1 MVPGESPPH
10 PRATGYG
17 TRSYSPSVLLLGAN
31 VALGCTSWGAPTELS
46 EIFHEDL
53 AEASGVAASRIADG
67 VVWTHDDSGR
77 AVLFR
82 FALDGTITRHA
93 VPGADN
99 LDWEDIA
106 SAPCPGAG
114 ECLFVADIGSDR
126 LAPSEVAIYV
136 AREPDSD
143 RDAVLKAVWNLEWP
157 GEPQDAE
164 ALLVHPC
171 TGDAWIVTKADV
183 GEVWRVPANAGIRR
197 RPLERVATLAI
208 PYRITG
214 GDFAPQG
221 DAVVLRS
228 DSRIWRLPF
237 DPEDPDAH
245 WSDAPTLVAELDGG
259 RQGEGIAW
267 EADGDLLLVDEGQP
281 TPLGRLVC
289 EDAEVPPVCVP
300 ERSCGCSTAAGP
312 FTWGAWLGAWVWSR
326 SRRSAGSRP
335 AAGGSA
341 AA

>member
-1 MVPGESPPH
+1 M
-10 PRATGYG
+10 
-17 TRSYSPSVLLLGAN
+17 LLLGPT
-31 VALGCTSWGAPTELS
+31 VALACTLWGEPTELS

-53 AEASGVAASRIADG
+53 AEASGLAASRLDEN
-67 VVWTHDDSGR
+67 VVWTHNDSGR

-82 FALDGTITRHA
+82 FALDGAVTRHA
-93 VPGADN
+93 VSGADN

-114 ECLFVADIGSDR
+114 DCLYVADIGSDR

-136 AREPDSD
+136 VREPEAD
-143 RDAVLKAVWNLEWP
+143 RDAVLKAVWNLSWP
-157 GEPQDAE
+157 GDPQDAE

-171 TGDAWIVTKADV
+171 TRDAWIVTKSDV
-183 GEVWRVPANAGIRR
+183 GEVWRVPANAGVRR

-214 GDFAPQG
+214 GDFSPQG

-237 DPEDPDAH
+237 DPEDPDVH
-245 WSDAPTLVAELDGG
+245 WSDTPTLVAELDGD

-289 EDAEVPPVCVP
+289 EDASVAPVCEP
-300 ERSCGCSTAAGP
+300 EPSCGCSTAPAPLTGV
-312 FTWGAWLGAWVWSR
+312 AWLGMWGWSR
-326 SRRSAGSRP
+326 RRRSAGSCP
-335 AAGGSA
+335 GAQGSGAG
-341 AA
+341 